1 MQRRAFQFGAAI
13 CAVVGILSIAPARL
27 WAQDPQQTQAQTPP
41 APEDDPANPPANDPQ
56 AMLPHFKDTRFWV
69 SGQMNFIFQTH
80 PDFHAPYSAPH
91 SLSPHYEKATS
102 RGLPPYPRLPPT
114 PSTPILSD

>member
-13 CAVVGILSIAPARL
+13 CAVVGIFSIAPARL

-41 APEDDPANPPANDPQ
+41 APEVDPANPPANDPE

-69 SGQMNFIFQTH
+69 SGQMNFIFKTH
-80 PDFHAPYSAPH
+80 PDFHPADSGPNSLRPH
-91 SLSPHYEKATS
+91 HEKAT
-102 RGLPPYPRLPPT
+102 
-114 PSTPILSD
+114 